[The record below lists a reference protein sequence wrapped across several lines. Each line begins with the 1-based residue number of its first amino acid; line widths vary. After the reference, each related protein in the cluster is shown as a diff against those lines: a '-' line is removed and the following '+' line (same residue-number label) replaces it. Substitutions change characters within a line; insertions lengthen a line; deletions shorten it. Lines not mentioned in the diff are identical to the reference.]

1 MWVSTT
7 PQALHRR
14 APSSP
19 GTYRQ
24 CGMKRRRRPKD
35 TWVGNEERFPSG
47 RRLGVR
53 ALTGE
58 RVAEGALTGR
68 YLLVRA
74 SRQMAEGRPGASHPV
89 RAGGGRGRKGGDGPA
104 SLQLGAGG
112 TGDRR
117 GAVYVFLPESPRE
130 RVRDA
135 GVGARA
141 ASLSASVA
149 YEPMSPELHARHR
162 SRRRHAANS
171 YLAGSAE
178 KSGAFLLLRHSRS
191 STSRSMGQQHSLT
204 QPLPAGRA
212 ARGGASRP

>member
-89 RAGGGRGRKGGDGPA
+89 RAGGGRGR
-104 SLQLGAGG
+104 
-112 TGDRR
+112 
-117 GAVYVFLPESPRE
+117 
-130 RVRDA
+130 
-135 GVGARA
+135 RA
-141 ASLSASVA
+141 AMGLHPSNSALEVQVTDG
-149 YEPMSPELHARHR
+149 EPSTSSYR
-162 SRRRHAANS
+162 SRRASAFATQELVLERLRS
-171 YLAGSAE
+171 RLASLT
-178 KSGAFLLLRHSRS
+178 SRCPRS
-191 STSRSMGQQHSLT
+191 STPGIGADGGMLPIPIWLDQPKSPARSSCFVT
-204 QPLPAGRA
+204 RAPRRAGRWGSSTA
-212 ARGGASRP
+212 